1 MIIMSKEKF
10 VRDKPHVN
18 IGLMI
23 GLFIIGFAAAG
34 SMTYLY
40 PDTIL
45 PAYVLFSSGASSLRD
60 SSLHI
65 TRILLNGGI
74 YGALL
79 LLVGVIVMKGKK
91 ILQN

>member
-1 MIIMSKEKF
+1 MMSKEKF

-34 SMTYLY
+34 AMTYLY
-40 PDTIL
+40 PDSIL
-45 PAYVLFSSGASSLRD
+45 PAYVLLSSGASSLRD

-74 YGALL
+74 YGIGL
-79 LLVGVIVMKGKK
+79 LLVGEVVMKGKK